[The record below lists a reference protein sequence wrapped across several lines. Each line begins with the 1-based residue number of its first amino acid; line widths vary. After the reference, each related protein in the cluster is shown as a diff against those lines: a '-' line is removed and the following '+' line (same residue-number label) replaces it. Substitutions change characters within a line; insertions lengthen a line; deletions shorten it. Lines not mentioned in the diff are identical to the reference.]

1 MYFWYVDGDSANQ
14 HIWQTKNGGANW
26 TQLNDSNIT
35 NCGDLLGGCGT
46 EQGIYNLELA
56 AIPDGQTT
64 DLYAGAVNLYKCRIT
79 SATPSCGGTAPD
91 TFQNLTHAYGCPPA
105 FGSIAHVHP
114 NQHALAF
121 LQINN
126 NTQVTMYFATDGGVY
141 RALDG
146 YTGLTTGACG
156 GSNQFDSLNATLGS
170 VTQFV
175 SFSQHPTDSNT
186 ILGGAGDNGSPATSE
201 SQSSSSW
208 VNVNAGEGGYSEI
221 NPDNPT
227 EWFTANTDV
236 SIQRCGLGVDCR
248 TQDFE
253 TASLPRMRRWE
264 AIPGHFLRR
273 LFWIHRIPES
283 SSWGPA
289 ECGVDPPTAAD
300 SQP

>member
-1 MYFWYVDGDSANQ
+1 MKDAGLVTDPSSATSVIYNATAGQFFAAIQWHGLYSSSDGANWNRLNSQPGGLSPSACPPSPNTPGCLLYRGEFAVVPGRNEMYFWYVDGNSTNQRIWRTKDS
-14 HIWQTKNGGANW
+14 GANW
-26 TQLNDSNIT
+26 TQLNDAGIT

-79 SATPSCGGTAPD
+79 TASPSCGGTAPRHFHQSD
-91 TFQNLTHAYGCPPA
+91 PRLWLSAS

-126 NTQVTMYFATDGGVY
+126 NTQVVMYFATDGGIY

-146 YTGLTTGACG
+146 YTGLTSGACG
-156 GSNQFDSLNATLGS
+156 GNNQFDSLNENLGS

-186 ILGGAGDNGSPATSE
+186 ILGAPRTTDRRRQRIAKQPE
-201 SQSSSSW
+201 M
-208 VNVNAGEGGYSEI
+208 GECE
-221 NPDNPT
+221 
-227 EWFTANTDV
+227 
-236 SIQRCGLGVDCR
+236 CR
-248 TQDFE
+248 
-253 TASLPRMRRWE
+253 
-264 AIPGHFLRR
+264 
-273 LFWIHRIPES
+273 
-283 SSWGPA
+283 
-289 ECGVDPPTAAD
+289 
-300 SQP
+300 